1 MQIKSLPVTIEKAA
15 SSAYDASFVMSAATA
30 DRVKDTIDP
39 AAYKSALGS
48 KLIALY
54 QHDPDR
60 PIGFWENLRMAGDT
74 LVGDLKVAGT
84 NLGQMIKQ
92 LIADGVPLG
101 ASIGFR
107 GKGEQN
113 KAGGIHF
120 KELELMECS
129 VVSIPAHPRAMMLAK
144 SLGIDIEYT
153 SSEVDVPDPE
163 VADAPALDSGI
174 RERAVASLQLS
185 LRSIQS
191 NPWSTK

>member
-1 MQIKSLPVTIEKAA
+1 MAPLLGSFVQIKSLPVTIEKAA

-113 KAGGIHF
+113 KAGGVHF
-120 KELELMECS
+120 KELELLECS
-129 VVSIPAHPRAMMLAK
+129 VVSIPAHPRAQILAK
-144 SLGIDIEYT
+144 QVNIDLQ
-153 SSEVDVPDPE
+153 SSEVDE
-163 VADAPALDSGI
+163 YADDSG
-174 RERAVASLQLS
+174 RTFEDVQSKAQRAVLAANRS
-185 LRSIQS
+185 LRIKS
-191 NPWSTK
+191 

>member
-1 MQIKSLPVTIEKAA
+1 VQIKSLPVTIEKAA

-39 AAYKSALGS
+39 AAYKASIGQR
-48 KLIALY
+48 LIALY

-74 LVGDLKVAGT
+74 LVGDLKVAST

-107 GKGEQN
+107 GKGEAN
-113 KAGGIHF
+113 KIGGFHF

-129 VVSIPAHPRAMMLAK
+129 VVSIPAHPRAQILAK
-144 SLGIDIEYT
+144 QFNIDLQ
-153 SSEVDVPDPE
+153 SSEVDE
-163 VADAPALDSGI
+163 YADDSG
-174 RERAVASLQLS
+174 RTFKDVQSKAQRAVLAANRS
-185 LRSIQS
+185 LRIKS
-191 NPWSTK
+191 